1 MKVILTIIAAVLLF
15 GAGVLLAPRLHPF
28 LAHLDP
34 ATPTPADST
43 VTPASERKPVKY
55 RHPMNPTIFSDTP
68 AKDDMGMDYIPVYA
82 DGEEK
87 AAGPGFAIAPEVVN
101 NLGVRVAPVERSDL
115 SRRIETVGYIDY
127 DERALSHVHLRAN
140 GWVENLKVRTL
151 GERVRKGDLL
161 LEVYA
166 PDLVNAQKEYLQALG
181 GILESLKVSAHDRL
195 LALGVPESQIQ
206 QVEKERRVPQL
217 TAVYARQDGIVS
229 ALNIRQGMYVTPEM
243 ELMTLA
249 DVSTVWIKAEVFE
262 QQAGWLSVGQKAE
275 VRLPHAPGETWEGV
289 VEYIY
294 PDVDAKTRAVRAR
307 LRFPNPGERLKF
319 NMFADVII
327 HATPRAK
334 ALNIP
339 REALIHTGTEQR
351 VIVDLGGGRFEA
363 RPVTVGIEAGDRVE
377 IRSGLKEGER
387 VVTSAQF
394 LLDSESSVRASLQ
407 RLTAP
412 AKPEIWAQGVINAV
426 EVDSR
431 TLNATHEPIPE
442 LNWPSMTMDFP
453 VVESIKLEK
462 LKPGGKVGFRLREG
476 RDGRYEIDAI
486 QPSPLAPLPQGEGRK
501 TPSPLAPLPQ
511 GEGRKTPS
519 PPTPLPQGE
528 GRKTPSP
535 LAPLP
540 QGEER
545 KVP

>member
-1 MKVILTIIAAVLLF
+1 MKTFLAAFIALLLF
-15 GAGVLLAPRLHPF
+15 GAGVLLAPRLQP
-28 LAHLDP
+28 LLTHLGP
-34 ATPTPADST
+34 AAPTPAVST
-43 VTPASERKPVKY
+43 ATATDERKPVKY

-82 DGEEK
+82 DGEERT
-87 AAGPGFAIAPEVVN
+87 AGPGFAIAPEVVN
-101 NLGVRVAPVERSDL
+101 NLGVRTAPVERSDL

-127 DERALSHVHLRAN
+127 DERALSHVHLRAS

-181 GILESLKVSAHDRL
+181 GILESLKVSARDRL

-262 QQAGWLSVGQKAE
+262 QQAGWLAVGQKAE
-275 VRLPHAPGETWEGV
+275 VRLPHAPGETWEGT
-289 VEYIY
+289 VEYLY
-294 PDVDAKTRAVRAR
+294 PDVDVKTRAVRAR
-307 LRFPNPGERLKF
+307 LRFPNPNERLKF
-319 NMFADVII
+319 NMFADVVI

-334 ALNIP
+334 VLNIP
-339 REALIHTGTEQR
+339 REALIRTKTEQR
-351 VIVDLGGGRFEA
+351 VIVDLGEGQFEA

-377 IRSGLKEGER
+377 IRSGLKEGDR
-387 VVTSAQF
+387 VVISAQF
-394 LLDSESSVRASLQ
+394 LLDSESNVRASLQ

-412 AKPEIWAQGVINAV
+412 LKPEIWVEGLVNAV
-426 EVDSR
+426 ETGSR
-431 TLNATHEPIPE
+431 ALNVTHAPIPE
-442 LNWPSMTMDFP
+442 LNWPTMTMDFP
-453 VVESIKLEK
+453 VADGVKLEQ
-462 LKPGGKVGFRLREG
+462 LKPDSKARFRIREG
-476 RDGRYEIDAI
+476 KDGRYEIDAI
-486 QPSPLAPLPQGEGRK
+486 EPAGTRP
-501 TPSPLAPLPQ
+501 
-511 GEGRKTPS
+511 
-519 PPTPLPQGE
+519 
-528 GRKTPSP
+528 
-535 LAPLP
+535 
-540 QGEER
+540 
-545 KVP
+545 

>member
-1 MKVILTIIAAVLLF
+1 MKTFLATLIAVLLF
-15 GAGVLLAPRLHPF
+15 GAGVLLAPRLQPL
-28 LAHLDP
+28 LAHLGHEQP
-34 ATPTPADST
+34 SKPVDSS
-43 VTPASERKPVKY
+43 VPASAERQPVKY
-55 RHPMNPTIFSDTP
+55 RHPMSPAIFSDTP

-82 DGEEK
+82 DEEET
-87 AAGPGFAIAPEVVN
+87 AAGPGIRIAPEVIN
-101 NLGVRVAPVERSDL
+101 NLGVRTAPVERGDL
-115 SRRIETVGYIDY
+115 SRRIETVGYLDY

-181 GILESLKVSAHDRL
+181 GILESLKTSARDRL
-195 LALGVPESQIQ
+195 LALGVPESQIE
-206 QVEKERRVPQL
+206 QVEKERRVRQL

-229 ALNIRQGMYVTPEM
+229 ALNIREGMYVQPEM

-249 DVSTVWIKAEVFE
+249 DVSTVWVKVEVFE
-262 QQAGWLSVGQKAE
+262 QQAGWLAVGQKAE
-275 VRLPHAPGETWEGV
+275 VRLPHAPGETWEGT

-319 NMFADVII
+319 NMFADVVI

-334 ALNIP
+334 TLNIP
-339 REALIHTGTEQR
+339 REALIRTGSESR
-351 VIVDLGGGRFEA
+351 VIVDLGGGKFAA
-363 RPVTVGIEAGDRVE
+363 RPVEPGIEAGDRVE

-412 AKPEIWAQGVINAV
+412 AKPEIWAEGVINAV
-426 EVDSR
+426 EAKAR
-431 TLNATHEPIPE
+431 TLNLTHEPIPA
-442 LNWPSMTMDFP
+442 LNWPAMTMDFP
-453 VVESIKLEK
+453 IAQDVKLGG
-462 LKPGGKVGFRLREG
+462 LKPDSKARFRIREG
-476 RDGRYEIDAI
+476 EDGRYVIDAI
-486 QPSPLAPLPQGEGRK
+486 APAGKRP
-501 TPSPLAPLPQ
+501 
-511 GEGRKTPS
+511 
-519 PPTPLPQGE
+519 
-528 GRKTPSP
+528 
-535 LAPLP
+535 
-540 QGEER
+540 
-545 KVP
+545 

>member
-1 MKVILTIIAAVLLF
+1 MKMILALIAAILLV
-15 GAGVLLAPRLHPF
+15 GAGALLAPRLQPL
-28 LAHLDP
+28 LAHFGHEAP
-34 ATPTPADST
+34 APTAST
-43 VTPASERKPVKY
+43 ATPASERKPVKY

-87 AAGPGFAIAPEVVN
+87 TAGPGIAIAPEVVN
-101 NLGVRVAPVERSDL
+101 SLGVRAAPVERGDL
-115 SRRIETVGYIDY
+115 GRRIETVGYIDY

-181 GILESLKVSAHDRL
+181 GILESLKTSARDRL

-206 QVEKERRVPQL
+206 QVERERRVPQL
-217 TAVYARQDGIVS
+217 TAVHARQDGIVS

-249 DVSTVWIKAEVFE
+249 DVSTIWLKAEVFE
-262 QQAGWLSVGQKAE
+262 QQAGWLAVGQKAE
-275 VRLPHAPGETWEGV
+275 VRLPHAPGEKWDGV

-307 LRFPNPGERLKF
+307 LRFANPGERLKF
-319 NMFADVII
+319 NMFADVVI

-334 ALNIP
+334 ALHIP
-339 REALIHTGTEQR
+339 REALIRTGTEQR
-351 VIVDLGGGRFEA
+351 VIVDLGNGRFET
-363 RPVTVGIEAGDRVE
+363 RPVEIGMESGDRVE

-407 RLTAP
+407 RLTEP
-412 AKPEIWAQGVINAV
+412 PKPEIWTEGVINAV

-442 LNWPSMTMDFP
+442 LNWPTMTMDFP
-453 VVESIKLEK
+453 VAEGVKLDG
-462 LKPGGKVGFRLREG
+462 LKPDGKARFRIREG
-476 RDGRYEIDAI
+476 KDGRYEVDAI
-486 QPSPLAPLPQGEGRK
+486 Q
-501 TPSPLAPLPQ
+501 
-511 GEGRKTPS
+511 PS
-519 PPTPLPQGE
+519 PPTPLPQDE
-528 GRKTPSP
+528 GRK
-535 LAPLP
+535 AP
-540 QGEER
+540 
-545 KVP
+545 